1 VTLAAEEGV
10 VIERL
15 GVSVKSD
22 AVNPALSLRRNWS
35 CRIRAWSRLRRFGT
49 RSRAGTRGRVGCADG
64 IGVGE
69 QLLHAA
75 GAFDAEISRG
85 HLHGKGEIA
94 LHGELPGLRVADAE
108 VGVEALVSALVRST
122 A

>member
-1 VTLAAEEGV
+1 M
-10 VIERL
+10 
-15 GVSVKSD
+15 
-22 AVNPALSLRRNWS
+22 
-35 CRIRAWSRLRRFGT
+35 CIRDS
-49 RSRAGTRGRVGCADG
+49 GCADG

-69 QLLHAA
+69 ELLHAA

-108 VGVEALVSALVRST
+108 VGVHSVGVSAGAVSYTHLYWNLPV
-122 A
+122 AYALCLGGWGE